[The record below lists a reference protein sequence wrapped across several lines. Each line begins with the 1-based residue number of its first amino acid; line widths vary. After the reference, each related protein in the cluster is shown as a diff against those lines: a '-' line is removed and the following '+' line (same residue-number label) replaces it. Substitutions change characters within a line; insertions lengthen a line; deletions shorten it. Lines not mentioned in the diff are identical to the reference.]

1 MSSRTRTHKQG
12 LHKDARAAILRAAER
27 IFAEKGL
34 DGARTDAIARAAGV
48 NKALLYYYFE
58 SKDALFLAA
67 FEEVMRESHLKL
79 MAILCGGGS
88 EKEILLSYAEAL
100 FDGLSQ
106 RPDSYLLFQR
116 FIMENPKLV
125 ERLVKKFFL
134 PRFRKVTAV
143 IRRGVRRGEL
153 RPVDCNQASLS
164 IGALIVFY
172 FSCSPIMKTVARF
185 DPFNPNILKKRKREM
200 IEFIRYGLFKN
211 PEARTR

>member
-1 MSSRTRTHKQG
+1 MPHNITTHKHGSQ
-12 LHKDARAAILRAAER
+12 KDARGDILRSAER

-34 DGARTDAIARAAGV
+34 EGARTDAIARAAGV
-48 NKALLYYYFE
+48 NKALLYYYFK
-58 SKDALFLAA
+58 SKNGLFLATL
-67 FEEVMRESHLKL
+67 EEVMRESHLKL
-79 MAILCGGGS
+79 MAILSGGGS
-88 EKEILLSYAEAL
+88 EKEILLRYAEAL

-125 ERLVKKFFL
+125 ERLVKKLFL

-153 RPVDCNQASLS
+153 RPVDANQASLS
-164 IGALIVFY
+164 MGALIVFY
-172 FSCSPIMKTVARF
+172 FSCGPIMKTVMRIDLF
-185 DPFNPNILKKRKREM
+185 HPKILKKRKREM
-200 IEFIRYGLFKN
+200 MEFIRYGLFKN